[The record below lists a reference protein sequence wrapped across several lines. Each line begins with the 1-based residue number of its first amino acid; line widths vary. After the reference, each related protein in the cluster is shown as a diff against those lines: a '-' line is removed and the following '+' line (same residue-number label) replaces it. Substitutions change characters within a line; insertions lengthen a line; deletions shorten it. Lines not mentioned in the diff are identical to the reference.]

1 MFKFAHL
8 LISQPCLFFW
18 LSNSTK
24 KEIPLSEV
32 KSIAIKEHFG
42 NKTPEIHFE
51 EFSDRNSFIY

>member
-1 MFKFAHL
+1 L
-8 LISQPCLFFW
+8 LIFW

-32 KSIAIKEHFG
+32 KSIAIKERFG

-51 EFSDRNSFIY
+51 EFSDQKSFIY